1 MDAILFF
8 SYPRP
13 ILHSPISDSLPNF
26 TLAVPRVDVVVEALA
41 RRMNGMN
48 DAGAGVSSTTAIDRR
63 GGEYSSV
70 ANDEAWLNGQPM
82 ESVLLFHGADVS
94 NSATDDEGR
103 ISQRTVVHCDEC
115 QSIIEGRVYCCKNCF
130 DYDLCG
136 ACYPVSSL
144 AHADGR
150 HDFSLVG

>member
-1 MDAILFF
+1 MF
-8 SYPRP
+8 
-13 ILHSPISDSLPNF
+13 
-26 TLAVPRVDVVVEALA
+26 
-41 RRMNGMN
+41 
-48 DAGAGVSSTTAIDRR
+48 DAGAGESSTIGIDRC

-70 ANDEAWLNGQPM
+70 TNDEAWLHGQSR

-94 NSATDDEGR
+94 NSATDEEGR
-103 ISQRTVVHCDEC
+103 ISQRVVVHCDEC
-115 QSIIEGRVYCCKNCF
+115 RNIIEGRVYCCKICF

-150 HDFSLVG
+150 HDFSIED